1 MKHFLQ
7 SFYAR
12 IAALFLSLMVLLSFI
27 LMLLSMR
34 SLTRFVNETDQ
45 KLNRT
50 LAPTLAPVFE
60 DLLRDRGLSS
70 SAMDQHGPAL
80 PSRMTVYV
88 LSLQGRLRAHY
99 PASQEL
105 NMQAIDMTPV
115 KKFMDGTSLPILGED
130 PLHPGQRKPFSA
142 ARIEM
147 QNEPAVLYIILNSSG
162 YDTAFDILEG
172 SNVVRSALRQMGLLL
187 VLMTVLGLLLFA
199 LLTRQIRSMKET
211 VLAFAGGDLSRRIDT
226 SSTGEIGQLASSFNQ
241 MADTIASNVQELK
254 QAARLRRELVGNI
267 SHDLRSPLASVHGY
281 LETILIKS
289 EEIDR
294 AALKRYVDTALKNV
308 QRLTRLVDGLF
319 ELSKLDTHQVEPT
332 LEAFPL
338 AELVQDV
345 SMQYESQAADKNIQL
360 ETRIPERLPPAHAD
374 IALVERALSNLLDNA
389 IQYTAPGDAIRLHL
403 SEQEDHLEVCVSDTG
418 PGIPPEDLPHI
429 FERFYR
435 VEKSRGRDRGGTG
448 LGLAITKKIID
459 LQNGKLTVESKVG
472 EGTTFTISLP
482 KQR

>member
-12 IAALFLSLMVLLSFI
+12 IAALFLSLMLLLSFI
-27 LMLLSMR
+27 LVLLSMR

-50 LAPTLAPVFE
+50 LAPAMAPAFE
-60 DLLRDRGLSS
+60 DLLSDKGLSS
-70 SAMDQHGPAL
+70 SAMDQYGPSL

-88 LSLQGRLRAHY
+88 LSPQGRLKAHY
-99 PASQEL
+99 PAGREL
-105 NMQAIDMTPV
+105 NMQTIDMKPI
-115 KKFMDGTSLPILGED
+115 KKFMDGASFPILGED
-130 PLHPGQRKPFSA
+130 PLHPNQRKPFSA
-142 ARIEM
+142 ARIQM
-147 QNEPAVLYIILNSSG
+147 HNEPAILYIILNNPG
-162 YDTAFDILEG
+162 YDTAFEIVQE
-172 SNVVRSALRQMGLLL
+172 SNVARSALRRIGLLL
-187 VLMTVLGLLLFA
+187 VFMTALGLFLFA
-199 LLTRQIRSMKET
+199 LLTRRIRSMKET

-226 SSTGEIGQLASSFNQ
+226 HSTGEIGQLAHSFNQ
-241 MADTIASNVQELK
+241 MADTLASNVQELK
-254 QAARLRRELVGNI
+254 QTARLRRELVANI
-267 SHDLRSPLASVHGY
+267 SHDLRSPLASIHGY

-289 EEIDR
+289 EKIDR
-294 AALKRYVDTALKNV
+294 AALEKYVDTALKNV

-338 AELVQDV
+338 AELAQDV
-345 SMQYESQAADKNIQL
+345 SMQYGSQAADENVQL
-360 ETRIPERLPPAHAD
+360 ETHIPERLPPAYAD
-374 IALVERALSNLLDNA
+374 IALTERALSNLLDNA
-389 IQYTAPGDAIRLHL
+389 LQYTAPGDTIRLHL
-403 SEQEDHLEVCVSDTG
+403 SEQENHLEVRVSDTG

-435 VEKSRGRDRGGTG
+435 VEKSRERSRGGTG

-459 LQNGKLTVESKVG
+459 LQNGKLTVESELG

-482 KQR
+482 KHT